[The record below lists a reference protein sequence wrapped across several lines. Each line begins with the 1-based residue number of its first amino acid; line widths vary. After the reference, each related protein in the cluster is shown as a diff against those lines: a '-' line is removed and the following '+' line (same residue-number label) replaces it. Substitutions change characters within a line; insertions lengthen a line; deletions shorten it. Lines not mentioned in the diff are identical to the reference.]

1 MNEKDVLNALQAP
14 IVYHP
19 GGWADTVPD
28 WMKEA
33 VPLERL
39 KALESG
45 EELATD
51 IEVAIYLYTASCV
64 APMSHEWAK
73 IYVHLVGLAMRR
85 YKNVELPG
93 DLAENE
99 LSNYEQSELRHLK
112 HRIWIRTG
120 RKKFTLRR
128 KNEQTQVLGEPSV

>member
-73 IYVHLVGLAMRR
+73 IYVTWSGWRCAGT
-85 YKNVELPG
+85 KTSSCPEI
-93 DLAENE
+93 
-99 LSNYEQSELRHLK
+99 SLRTSFLITNK
-112 HRIWIRTG
+112 ASYGI
-120 RKKFTLRR
+120 
-128 KNEQTQVLGEPSV
+128 